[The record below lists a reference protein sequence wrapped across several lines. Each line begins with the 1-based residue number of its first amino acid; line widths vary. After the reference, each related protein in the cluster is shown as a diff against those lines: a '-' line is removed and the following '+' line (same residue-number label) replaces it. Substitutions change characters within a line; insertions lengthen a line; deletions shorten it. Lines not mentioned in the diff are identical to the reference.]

1 MSSSQTTLT
10 ACPSREQWLNWALDG
25 GAELNQSEQL
35 AHLDAC
41 TACAAQLSDVR
52 RFQGLLQRGKA
63 PALTL
68 EQRQSLDERIRLQA
82 GLWEG
87 PRRMKPWLIW
97 GTALA
102 AATALAL
109 VVVRPFSEKQH
120 TSDTAVAAIAALH
133 WQASIEGEVE
143 VARADGLWQRA
154 GGSLELNSGTR
165 VRSTTGARLTVANRF
180 EVEVVAGSEFDVVG
194 LGVNHADL
202 RVRHGE
208 VEWQVSKLHPGQRF
222 AVMFGGFRASVVGT
236 RFWVRQSSDG
246 SDGQVQVSEG
256 AVRVDAADDPTA
268 PLAETTTVVRAGQ
281 RWRHTGG
288 IMSLEP
294 TQAVAAPHA
303 VTPQSDEAGAVTGS
317 PAVAAPAAM
326 ATRGTAHGK
335 PRAAGSAAD
344 PDADRHIL
352 IEVPPQTMPPPEQP
366 GEAGGR

>member
-1 MSSSQTTLT
+1 MRLL
-10 ACPSREQWLNWALDG
+10 PALIIIVAAML
-25 GAELNQSEQL
+25 GAQER
-35 AHLDAC
+35 AP
-41 TACAAQLSDVR
+41 AAEASAKKVHIIPIRKGIDSPLVYLVR
-52 RFQGLLQRGKA
+52 RGVK
-63 PALTL
+63 
-68 EQRQSLDERIRLQA
+68 E
-82 GLWEG
+82 
-87 PRRMKPWLIW
+87 
-97 GTALA
+97 
-102 AATALAL
+102 
-109 VVVRPFSEKQH
+109 
-120 TSDTAVAAIAALH
+120 AIA
-133 WQASIEGEVE
+133 
-143 VARADGLWQRA
+143 D
-154 GGSLELNSGTR
+154 
-165 VRSTTGARLTVANRF
+165 
-180 EVEVVAGSEFDVVG
+180 
-194 LGVNHADL
+194 HADL
-202 RVRHGE
+202 LVRHGE
-208 VEWQVSKLHPGQRF
+208 VEWQGSKLHTGQRF
-222 AVMFGGFRASVVGT
+222 AVMFVGFRASVVGT